1 MEVNFIRKRW
11 CNDVEAEKERTRKE
25 QILWYIGRIIDHLD
39 EAQMRAVLVMLKR
52 FYGQIGRRE

>member
-1 MEVNFIRKRW
+1 M
-11 CNDVEAEKERTRKE
+11 EAEKERTRKE